1 MKIQL
6 ICVGKLKET
15 YLKELIEYYTKIITK
30 KYPFEIVEV
39 PDEKTPDN
47 ASAKEEE
54 KIKELEGQR
63 ILSKIPSD
71 SLIIPLCIEGKPYS
85 TEQFQKKWCQ
95 WNRENISCVTF
106 IIGGSLGLSK
116 NVISHG
122 KLKLSFS
129 HMTFPHQLMRL
140 ILVEQISLLSHL

>member
-71 SLIIPLCIEGKPYS
+71 SLIIC
-85 TEQFQKKWCQ
+85 
-95 WNRENISCVTF
+95 
-106 IIGGSLGLSK
+106 
-116 NVISHG
+116 
-122 KLKLSFS
+122 
-129 HMTFPHQLMRL
+129 
-140 ILVEQISLLSHL
+140 LLYTSPSPRDT